1 MGVSFGLRVEALG
14 LRIRDLRFTHTHTR
28 QREREKQRDRDRETE
43 TERQRQRDREGERRT
58 SRCYIATTE
67 AGFLTISARFKRDLP
82 ENISPASN
90 GPRMEGIERSPNLTL
105 AKSTLEKGT

>member
-14 LRIRDLRFTHTHTR
+14 LRIRDLRFTHTHD
-28 QREREKQRDRDRETE
+28 RERERE
-43 TERQRQRDREGERRT
+43 TERQRQRDRDRETERERERRT